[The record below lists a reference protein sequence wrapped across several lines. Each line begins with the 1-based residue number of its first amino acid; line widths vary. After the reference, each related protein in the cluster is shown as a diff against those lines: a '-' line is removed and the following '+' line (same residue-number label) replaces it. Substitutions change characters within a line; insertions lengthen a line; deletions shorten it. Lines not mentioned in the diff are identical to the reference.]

1 MLLYGDI
8 YIAFVSS
15 LKTYGHLDNLYFMGE
30 IRGWGNGKGGI
41 SFIPTFITLLTMI
54 LQFYEYVMLCENTM
68 NTPTFNT

>member
-30 IRGWGNGKGGI
+30 IRGGGTGGI
-41 SFIPTFITLLTMI
+41 SDIQTLITLLTMI
-54 LQFYEYVMLCENTM
+54 VQFCECDFT
-68 NTPTFNT
+68 